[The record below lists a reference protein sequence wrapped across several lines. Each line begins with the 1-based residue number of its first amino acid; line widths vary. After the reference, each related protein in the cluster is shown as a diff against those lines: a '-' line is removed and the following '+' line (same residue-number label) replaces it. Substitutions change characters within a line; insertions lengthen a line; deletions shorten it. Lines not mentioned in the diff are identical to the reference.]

1 MPSTGKAVYLIHN
14 DRVSRDGNPLQK
26 YGIQGV
32 RLPVAP
38 LDSLVRSES
47 ININTNVLPQKGSVV
62 FGAGPSL
69 TKVTV
74 NTILPL
80 HNAESWAHPLFGSF
94 YQDFTPRE
102 WDKLLTTLA
111 EGNIVFDL
119 VIAEPNNNGGAY
131 FLGTEDNFVH
141 NFAMIEA
148 YDVEEMDGADM
159 YCNIQFTQYR
169 QVSVRQFET
178 GGDAKGDRIPKTVK
192 IDVIKVNGQKV
203 KRDIRYWAN
212 KYLGSPDKWKDIWRL
227 KTNSQ
232 RKGLKGKNPHKLPV
246 GTILYMPQPPK
257 KKKPK
262 NPKKPPKRKK

>member
-1 MPSTGKAVYLIHN
+1 
-14 DRVSRDGNPLQK
+14 VSRSGNPLEK

-47 ININTNVLPQKGSVV
+47 INVNTSILPQKGSVV

-74 NTILPL
+74 NTVFPL
-80 HNAESWAHPLFGSF
+80 HSAESWAHPLFGSF

-102 WDKLLTTLA
+102 WDKLLTQLA
-111 EGNIVFDL
+111 EQNIVFDL
-119 VIAEPNNNGGAY
+119 VIAEPNNGGGAY

-141 NFAMIEA
+141 NLAMIES
-148 YDVEEMDGADM
+148 YDVEEFDGADM

-169 QVSVRQFET
+169 QVSAKRFMEDD
-178 GGDAKGDRIPKTVK
+178 GSKGDRIPKTVK
-192 IDVIKVNGQKV
+192 IAKGKDIKF
-203 KRDIRYWAN
+203 WAN
-212 KYLGSPDKWKDIWRL
+212 KYLGSADKWREIWKL

-232 RKGLKGKNPHKLPV
+232 RKGLKGKNPHKLPI
-246 GTILYMPQPPK
+246 GTILNMPQPPAK
-257 KKKPK
+257 KKKK
-262 NPKKPPKRKK
+262 NPKKPNRKKKR